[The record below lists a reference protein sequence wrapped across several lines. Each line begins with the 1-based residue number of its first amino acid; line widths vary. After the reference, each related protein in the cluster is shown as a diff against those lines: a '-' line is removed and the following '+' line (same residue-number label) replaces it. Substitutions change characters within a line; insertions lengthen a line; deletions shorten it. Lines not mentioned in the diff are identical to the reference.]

1 MYKKIVSNLVST
13 NCYFNQ
19 QTDVRCSRALGINE
33 YGFRCDENSI
43 EHRENVWY
51 FSNEFETILLNYSKN
66 SKQTDETRS
75 TDKKTTT
82 KIDTIMDI
90 EKIFYQ
96 NIDKLK
102 DLSWII
108 VDYY

>member
-1 MYKKIVSNLVST
+1 MIV
-13 NCYFNQ
+13 
-19 QTDVRCSRALGINE
+19 AINE
-33 YGFRCDENSI
+33 YGFRCDENSN

-51 FSNEFETILLNYSKN
+51 FSNEFKTILLNYSKK
-66 SKQTDETRS
+66 SKQTDETMT
-75 TDKKTTT
+75 TDKETTT
-82 KIDTIMDI
+82 KIDTIMDMDI

-102 DLSWII
+102 DLSWIV